1 MIAKK
6 KTLIVNCLENSS
18 LQVSLQSCQLSTST
32 SLLVQAVSVSFW
44 KEQTVIN
51 QRIHPNIFASL
62 FASNP
67 N

>member
-6 KTLIVNCLENSS
+6 NILIISDLQNSS

-32 SLLVQAVSVSFW
+32 SLQVQAVLFAVC
-44 KEQTVIN
+44 KEQTAIN

-62 FASNP
+62 FASNT